1 MYGSTSSEGEKMKT
15 RAEGQIARGG
25 VEREST
31 VGGPQ
36 SEQYSLAKILGIW
49 AAAALPMGLL
59 AWVIAPRIIPYLPLH
74 SGITYWLLIIAG
86 MSWEF
91 VVALVIL
98 RRELGSLRWDML
110 RKRLWLNLPRDPET
124 GRGRARLFWWVVP
137 CLMYNF
143 VVIFVIARYVDAPVT
158 ALFPALQMPAH
169 ADMSGLADPQFVGQW
184 WLLGIL
190 LTSWVFNYFLGE
202 ELLWRG
208 VLLPKMRGV
217 FGRWDWVANAVLFAF
232 YHVHMPWSLPSNILS
247 NLAYTWP
254 ARRFRSNWMSVIVHG
269 VEGLIVLPIVLMVI
283 LGLGG

>member
-1 MYGSTSSEGEKMKT
+1 MRTERQPATSS
-15 RAEGQIARGG
+15 

-31 VGGPQ
+31 ARGVSREEQ

-49 AAAALPMGLL
+49 AGVALPMGLL
-59 AWVIAPRIIPYLPLH
+59 AWVIAPAVIPRLPLH

-86 MSWEF
+86 MLWQF

-98 RRELGSLRWDML
+98 RRELGTLRWKVL
-110 RKRLWLNLPRDPET
+110 RKRLWLNLPRDPRT
-124 GRGRARLFWWVVP
+124 GQARTRLFWWVVP
-137 CLMYNF
+137 CLMFSFTIGIVFASYL
-143 VVIFVIARYVDAPVT
+143 DAPVT
-158 ALFPALQMPAH
+158 ALFPALQMPEC
-169 ADMSGLADPQFVGQW
+169 ADISRLADPQFVGQW

-202 ELLWRG
+202 ELLFRG

-217 FGRWDWVANAVLFAF
+217 FGRWDWVANAVLFGL
-232 YHVHMPWSLPSNILS
+232 YHVHMPWSLPSNILV

-254 ARRFRSNWMSVIVHG
+254 ARRFRSNWMAVIVHG

-283 LGLGG
+283 LGLGA